1 VKTLAEYIELV
12 KCAESKTSLGPR
24 DMLALL
30 RQMYYGKPWSA
41 TAQDPNWNF
50 VIPCSPNLGNPKD
63 KLGKNLY
70 DALHSTVTIEGID
83 LGHVFVGLES
93 MTCPSSQV
101 VVEKSKFGVPL
112 AKMTVDMSNE
122 SFATWGGDIGSVAG
136 AFVACWL
143 MTDAERT
150 TKGKNDCHQGATPE
164 SLDQYFIK
172 RQAPPEDLE
181 GDIAP
186 FVMRAAEQ
194 GPCAGSLE
202 QKFEINHPIS
212 AIFTRFFLNRGLA
225 GTMSHDRYKC
235 FTEAIGATVVDGKIT
250 NRAALHHKY
259 QRGILSFAWA
269 YYVNLRKEIPRS
281 DPTAQLLDRNSSAAL
296 NLFFDWLQ
304 ARMQK

>member
-1 VKTLAEYIELV
+1 L
-12 KCAESKTSLGPR
+12 
-24 DMLALL
+24 
-30 RQMYYGKPWSA
+30 
-41 TAQDPNWNF
+41 
-50 VIPCSPNLGNPKD
+50 
-63 KLGKNLY
+63 
-70 DALHSTVTIEGID
+70 
-83 LGHVFVGLES
+83 
-93 MTCPSSQV
+93 
-101 VVEKSKFGVPL
+101 
-112 AKMTVDMSNE
+112 SNE

-143 MTDAERT
+143 MTNDERA

-194 GPCAGSLE
+194 GSCAGSLE

-250 NRAALHHKY
+250 NRAALLDKY
-259 QRGILSFAWA
+259 EHGIFSFAWA
-269 YYVNLRKEIPRS
+269 YYVNLKKEIPRA
-281 DPTAQLLDRNSSAAL
+281 DPTAQLLERNSRAAL
-296 NLFFDWLQ
+296 SLFFDWLQ
-304 ARMQK
+304 ARIQK